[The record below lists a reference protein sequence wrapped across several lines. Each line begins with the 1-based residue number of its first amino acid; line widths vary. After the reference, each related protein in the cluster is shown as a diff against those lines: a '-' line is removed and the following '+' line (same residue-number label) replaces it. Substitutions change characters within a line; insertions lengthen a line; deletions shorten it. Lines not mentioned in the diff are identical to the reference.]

1 MKYKTFGT
9 NTGLYVSEL
18 ILGGAGFGATTGYGA
33 SKAEAMSILE
43 SYADAGGNF
52 IDTSDAYQ
60 YGESEKVIGEFI
72 AANRNDFV
80 ISSKFTRSASATPAI
95 SALGNNR
102 KAMIQSLEQSLK
114 RLKTDRID
122 IYIAHFDDGVTPVE
136 ELVRGFDDLV
146 SAGKIIYGGLSNFPA
161 WKVATAVTSANL
173 HFKAP
178 VIALQTE
185 YSLIQRVPEKD
196 LLPMA
201 GNFGLGV
208 MAYSPLAGG
217 LLTGK
222 YRKNG
227 TGRIIRMNNEEQL
240 HNGRNEAILDRVI
253 AIADETGSSPANVA
267 VAWICSKGIFPVIGP
282 RAKAHLDEYLA
293 SLQVHLTKEQIALL
307 DEASE
312 IPMEYPHD
320 LIKTQRELLFQ

>member
-1 MKYKTFGT
+1 
-9 NTGLYVSEL
+9 
-18 ILGGAGFGATTGYGA
+18 
-33 SKAEAMSILE
+33 
-43 SYADAGGNF
+43 
-52 IDTSDAYQ
+52 
-60 YGESEKVIGEFI
+60 
-72 AANRNDFV
+72 
-80 ISSKFTRSASATPAI
+80 
-95 SALGNNR
+95 
-102 KAMIQSLEQSLK
+102 
-114 RLKTDRID
+114 
-122 IYIAHFDDGVTPVE
+122 
-136 ELVRGFDDLV
+136 
-146 SAGKIIYGGLSNFPA
+146 
-161 WKVATAVTSANL
+161 
-173 HFKAP
+173 
-178 VIALQTE
+178 
-185 YSLIQRVPEKD
+185 VPEKE

-227 TGRIIRMNNEEQL
+227 TGRITRMNNEEQL